1 MPETDAR
8 SALPPLG
15 TIYLPSGSG
24 TPVGRF
30 EFIVDREHGGGV
42 EIGTP
47 VAADTR
53 EGTVIGVVVDMRTV
67 GHAHDPFGVDLLG
80 AADLPAMDRRPE
92 VVCATVQVF
101 SSAAL
106 RPVRAGVVRGAT
118 AGELSAATGEERM
131 DWTVPAGV
139 VRLADGT
146 FAKVSLDGAN
156 LLGPEGAHLLI
167 GGISGSAKTSFAN
180 VLLKSS
186 IAAGADSGNSVG
198 ALVFNVKGDDL
209 LWLDQPPAEGY
220 ELSDEDLAMYA
231 GLGVP
236 AEPFAQV
243 EVWAPGLPGTGTGT
257 RSSRDDAR
265 VLAWDL
271 RAVWPYL
278 RHLLPDLYGDEK
290 VASFLAEFREF
301 KLNASSPRDRIE
313 TFGQLD
319 AWFAAVLADAEEND
333 TQQAWRSHHKAT
345 MWRLRRMLMGLVA
358 RCGGLITKEAASPR
372 DDLPMGGWNHGDVLV
387 VDIAGLAPDVQA
399 LVVARTVERAITAA
413 AAGEL
418 GVDSLVLFADELNTF
433 APAVGKEA
441 ASVRRVLQ
449 TVATQGRYAGLSL
462 WGAAQKL
469 SKIDEL
475 VRDNAVTRALA
486 TTSDGEL
493 ASGVYGR
500 LADGLAERIATLPK
514 GSVAVWHPGWRSTM
528 VVRFPRPA
536 WRTGRAKTTGAA
548 RRRDGLSSLGL
559 SDRSAQRLTE
569 GLAPEVVESIVAGS
583 DDRDSA
589 MNALMAARV
598 PDTHEVRLEVPPV
611 EFDPDN
617 PFALE

>member
-1 MPETDAR
+1 MSDLSATA
-8 SALPPLG
+8 ALPPLG
-15 TIYLPSGSG
+15 TIYLPSGAG

-30 EFIVDREHGGGV
+30 EFIVDRELGGGV

-47 VAADTR
+47 VSADTR
-53 EGTVIGVVVDMRTV
+53 EGTVVGVVVDMRTV

-101 SSAAL
+101 ASEAL

-118 AGELSAATGEERM
+118 ADELAAATGEARM
-131 DWTVPAGV
+131 DWTVAAGV
-139 VRLADGT
+139 VRLADGS

-156 LLGPEGAHLLI
+156 LLGPEGAHLLV

-186 IAAGADSGNSVG
+186 IAAGAASGHSIG
-198 ALVFNVKGDDL
+198 ALIFNVKGDDL

-220 ELSDEDLAMYA
+220 ELSDDDLAMYE

-236 AEPFAQV
+236 AEPFDRV
-243 EVWAPGLPGTGTGT
+243 EVWAPGLPGVGTGT

-301 KLNASSPRDRIE
+301 KLNASNPRDRIE

-319 AWFAAVLADAEEND
+319 AWFAGVLADAEEND
-333 TQQAWRSHHKAT
+333 NAQAWRSHHKAT
-345 MWRLRRMLMGLVA
+345 MWRLRRMLMGLVS

-372 DDLPMGGWNHGDVLV
+372 DDLPMGGWSHGDVLV

-413 AAGEL
+413 SDGEL

-441 ASVRRVLQ
+441 SSVRRVLQ

-462 WGAAQKL
+462 WGCAQKL

-500 LADGLAERIATLPK
+500 LADGLSERIATLPK

-548 RRRDGLSSLGL
+548 RRRDAVDTLGL
-559 SDRSAQRLTE
+559 SDRSAKRLTE
-569 GLAPEVVESIVAGS
+569 GLAPEVVETIVAAA
-583 DDRDSA
+583 DDRDA
-589 MNALMAARV
+589 ALDALMAARV
-598 PDTHEVRLEVPPV
+598 PDAHEIHLEVPAV
-611 EFDPDN
+611 EFDPGN
-617 PFALE
+617 PFALD